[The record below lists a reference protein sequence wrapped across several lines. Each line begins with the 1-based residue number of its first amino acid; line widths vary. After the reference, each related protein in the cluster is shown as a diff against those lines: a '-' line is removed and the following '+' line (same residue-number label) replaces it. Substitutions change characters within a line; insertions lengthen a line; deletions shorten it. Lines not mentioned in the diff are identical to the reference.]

1 MLDPVYPPGCSPVQ
15 DPGSHGGVGQSVIRD
30 VWRLLGWE
38 RVSGGTR
45 ASVNGALFVLIP
57 PHPAPGC
64 PRAWSSPVPWS
75 RCPRWS
81 SVTQQQLQPVGVLPA
96 QEGLRHSGHGC
107 SHAGSGGRT
116 MVCSASSSS
125 RPWPGSP
132 CPASSVTTQA
142 SPLCPRTTSS
152 CPTDSLGTLSSAVG
166 SRHWTWLPGRKRTRG
181 RVRGAV
187 GK

>member
-1 MLDPVYPPGCSPVQ
+1 MGAGLGGH
-15 DPGSHGGVGQSVIRD
+15 PGSCEWGSIYFNPSPPRPGLPEGLELSCAMEPLSAV
-30 VWRLLGWE
+30 
-38 RVSGGTR
+38 
-45 ASVNGALFVLIP
+45 VLC
-57 PHPAPGC
+57 HPATAPASGC
-64 PRAWSSPVPWS
+64 PPSP
-75 RCPRWS
+75 
-81 SVTQQQLQPVGVLPA
+81 
-96 QEGLRHSGHGC
+96 QEGLRHSGRGC

-116 MVCSASSSS
+116 VVCSASSSS

-142 SPLCPRTTSS
+142 SPSCPRTTSS

-181 RVRGAV
+181 RVRGAA